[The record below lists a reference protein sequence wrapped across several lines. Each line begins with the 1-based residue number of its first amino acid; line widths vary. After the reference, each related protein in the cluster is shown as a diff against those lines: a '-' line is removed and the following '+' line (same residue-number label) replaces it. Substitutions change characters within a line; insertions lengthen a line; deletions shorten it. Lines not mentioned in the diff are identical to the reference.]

1 MLKEA
6 SPDYVIHE
14 LLAKRWSPYGFQ
26 SRSVAADDLRSLFE
40 AARWSASSFNEQP
53 WRFIVATQADAA
65 EFEKMLSCL
74 AEPNQVWAKV
84 APVLALGVA
93 KLDFSQN
100 GKPNRVA
107 IYDLGAAACSLT
119 FEATARGLMVH
130 QMAGILPD
138 KARELY
144 QVPEGFD
151 VITALA
157 IGYAADPE
165 SLSDRLKERDQ
176 KPRQRKPLSEFVFDG
191 EWGTA
196 SAVIS

>member
-1 MLKEA
+1 MSKEA
-6 SPDYVIHE
+6 SPDHPIHE

-26 SRSVAADDLRSLFE
+26 SRSVATDDLRSLFE

-53 WRFIVATQADAA
+53 WRFIVATQANAA
-65 EFEKMLSCL
+65 EFEKLLACL
-74 AEPNQVWAKV
+74 AEPNQAWAKA
-84 APVLALGVA
+84 APVLALGIA
-93 KLDFSQN
+93 KLDFTRN

-144 QVPEGFD
+144 QVPDGFE
-151 VITALA
+151 VMTALA
-157 IGYAADPE
+157 IGYVADPND
-165 SLSDRLKERDQ
+165 LPDTLKQRDL
-176 KPRQRKPLSEFVFDG
+176 KPRQRNPLSEFIFGG

-196 SAVIS
+196 SAIIS